1 MILISKVDKAGRIK
15 IPKKLKEKMGLIE
28 EAFIGIEIVEDGLLI
43 RPIYS
48 KKESSTAKAISLMNL
63 PVKDWKKMEK
73 EIERGV

>member
-1 MILISKVDKAGRIK
+1 M
-15 IPKKLKEKMGLIE
+15 
-28 EAFIGIEIVEDGLLI
+28 GIEIVEDGLLI

-73 EIERGV
+73 EIGRGV